1 MKKTTTKK
9 TKGLLSTA
17 LLTGLC
23 IFSSPGSADDQ
34 ATDQATWDARALEML
49 KTSVAMRTAEGFGLV
64 PELAEYLKTQFVQAG
79 FAAEDVRL
87 LPIEKTA
94 ALVVRYKGN
103 GSSGKKPILLSAH
116 MDVVDALP
124 EDWERDP
131 FTLVE
136 ENGYYFGR
144 GVSDNKFGMSVL
156 SATLMRLKS
165 EGFVPN
171 RDIILALSGD
181 EESTMFTT
189 SQLATTYRDL
199 IDAEFA
205 LVADGGGGQ
214 LDEDGV
220 AIAFSVDSAEK
231 TYATFEMTS
240 HNPGGHSSLPR
251 TDNAI
256 VDLSTAIL
264 KINAFRF
271 PVEASPLTASYF
283 GQTADLVGG
292 DMGAAMKTFASDP
305 DDSDAVLLLRSEP
318 QYAGSTGTTCVTT
331 MLKGGHAENALPQ
344 SATATVNCRIFPG
357 TGVEN
362 TLNTLKG
369 VVANDEITWTTLDA
383 PIESPASP
391 LRDDVFDAITHAVQ
405 INYPGLPVIPHMA
418 SGASDALH
426 FRAVGIPSYTFSGIF
441 MKASDEFAHGLN
453 ERVPV
458 ATLPVAMNMWYSILT
473 ELTE

>member
-1 MKKTTTKK
+1 MKKVNRM
-9 TKGLLSTA
+9 LATA
-17 LLTGLC
+17 LLSGLC
-23 IFSSPGSADDQ
+23 TFTGQVSADDQ
-34 ATDQATWDARALEML
+34 QVWEAKALEML

-64 PELAEYLKTQFVQAG
+64 PELARYLKAEFEQAG
-79 FAAEDVRL
+79 FAPEDATL
-87 LPIEKTA
+87 LPFGETA
-94 ALVVRYKGN
+94 ALVVRYKGD

-131 FTLVE
+131 FTLIE

-144 GVSDNKFGMSVL
+144 GVSDNKFGVAVL
-156 SATLMRLKS
+156 SNTLMRLKA
-165 EGFVPN
+165 EGFMPG

-181 EESTMFTT
+181 EESSMFTT

-214 LDEDGV
+214 LDENGQ

-231 TYATFEMTS
+231 TYASFEMTS

-251 TDNAI
+251 PDNAI
-256 VDLSTAIL
+256 VDLSRAIL
-264 KINAFRF
+264 KISEFRF
-271 PVEASPLTASYF
+271 PVETSPLTESYF
-283 GQTADLVGG
+283 RQTADLVG
-292 DMGAAMKTFASDP
+292 DETGAAMKQFANNP
-305 DDSDAVLLLRSEP
+305 EDAQAVAILRSEP

-357 TGVEN
+357 AGVEN
-362 TLNTLKG
+362 TLDTLKQ
-369 VVANDEITWTTLDA
+369 VVADDSITWATLDE

-405 INYPGLPVIPHMA
+405 ASYPGLPIIPHMA
-418 SGASDALH
+418 SGASDAMH

-453 ERVPV
+453 ERVPT
-458 ATLPVAMNMWYSILT
+458 ATLPVAMSMWYSILT
-473 ELTE
+473 ELAE